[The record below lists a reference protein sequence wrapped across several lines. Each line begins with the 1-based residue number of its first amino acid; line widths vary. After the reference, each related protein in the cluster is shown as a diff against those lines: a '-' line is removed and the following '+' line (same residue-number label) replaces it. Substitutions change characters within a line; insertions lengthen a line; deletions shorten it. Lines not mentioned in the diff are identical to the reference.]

1 MDHDRLFKELLTTFF
16 YEFVELLLPEVGAYL
31 EAGSVVF
38 LDKEVF
44 TDVTAGARYEADL
57 VARAR
62 FRGEEAFFLIHL
74 EHQAQPQAEF
84 GRRMFRYFSRLHEL
98 HGLPV
103 YPVVIFSFAE
113 PRAAQPEIYEV
124 KFPDR
129 RVLEFSYRVIQLNR
143 LRWRDFV
150 TQPNPV
156 AGALMAR
163 MQIAKS
169 ERPFVKA
176 QCLRLLA
183 TLRLDRAKMHLIAG
197 FVDTYLRLTA
207 AEETAFRRALA
218 ESVTPEKE
226 EEIMELMTSW
236 EERGWQRGVQQ
247 GVQQGLLRGKRDEA
261 QALIRRLLEK
271 RVGPVS
277 ADLRAGI
284 DELELE
290 SLESLAEALLDF
302 KTESDLAAWIAQKTH

>member
-1 MDHDRLFKELLTTFF
+1 
-16 YEFVELLLPEVGAYL
+16 
-31 EAGSVVF
+31 
-38 LDKEVF
+38 
-44 TDVTAGARYEADL
+44 
-57 VARAR
+57 
-62 FRGEEAFFLIHL
+62 
-74 EHQAQPQAEF
+74 
-84 GRRMFRYFSRLHEL
+84 
-98 HGLPV
+98 LPV

-113 PRAAQPEIYEV
+113 PRAAQPESYEV

-129 RVLEFSYRVIQLNR
+129 QVLEFSYRVIQLNR

-150 TQPNPV
+150 AQPNPV

-163 MQIAKS
+163 MQIATP

-207 AEETAFRRALA
+207 AEETAFRRVLA

-236 EERGWQRGVQQ
+236 EERGWQRGLQQGMQQGMQQ
-247 GVQQGLLRGKRDEA
+247 GVEQGLQQGLLRGKRDEA
-261 QALIRRLLEK
+261 QALIMRLLER
-271 RVGPVS
+271 RVGLVS
-277 ADLRAGI
+277 AGLRAEI

-302 KTESDLAAWIAQKTH
+302 KTESDLAAWMAQKTH